1 MSLTTTV
8 PASSRRVDRRW
19 WALVL
24 LAMADFVVI
33 LDASIVNIA
42 LPSIGR
48 GLHISLSNL
57 SWVVNAYV
65 LTFGGFLLLGG
76 RIADLVGRRLIFM
89 VGLGVFSA
97 ASLAGGLAQSELWL
111 FGARAVQGLGAA
123 LLAPA
128 ALSLVTS
135 IFREG
140 AERNRALSVWGA
152 VAGSGAAAGVLLGG
166 VLTSGLGW
174 RSVLF
179 VNVPIGIAAILLTP
193 LLVSESRGEVARRGF
208 DLPGAVTVTAGLSA
222 LVYALVRASTVG
234 WGSVQTIGVLA
245 AAAALLVAFVVI
257 EKRAEA
263 PLVPFA
269 FFKNLNVSAA
279 NATMTATGAAI
290 IGLFYFLSLYMQKVL
305 GYSAIKAG
313 TSQLPLAAGIV
324 LAAGLAAPL
333 VARLGLRQLL
343 IGGLALFAGGL
354 VWFAQL
360 PVHGS
365 YLADLLGPSLLI
377 ALGLGF
383 AFVPITILA
392 ETGVHD
398 REYGLASGLLNTSQ
412 QVGGALGLAVLTT
425 IATSRTNDLI
435 TSHHAV
441 GQSLTLGF
449 HLGFLGAAAFV
460 LLGII
465 AAATIGTS
473 PGKRSQLP
481 QPAGHPEPHTRETLD
496 QQTTPATP
504 DSSFQPMRSA
514 DRVQVDR

>member
-65 LTFGGFLLLGG
+65 LTFGGFLLLDG

-279 NATMTATGAAI
+279 NATMIATGAAI

-333 VARLGLRQLL
+333 VARLGLRQVL

>member
-1 MSLTTTV
+1 MSLLNNNQ
-8 PASSRRVDRRW
+8 SSSSPSDRRW

-24 LAMADFVVI
+24 LAMAEFVVV

-48 GLHISLSNL
+48 GLHISLANL

-76 RIADLVGRRLIFM
+76 RIADLLGRRLIFT
-89 VGLGVFSA
+89 VGLGVFSL
-97 ASLAGGLAQSELWL
+97 ASLLGGLAQTELWL
-111 FGARAVQGLGAA
+111 IAARAIQGLGAA

-128 ALSLVTS
+128 ALSLVTA
-135 IFREG
+135 IFAEG

-166 VLTSGLGW
+166 VLTSALGW

-179 VNVPIGIAAILLTP
+179 VNVPLGLGAILLAP
-193 LLVSESRGEVARRGF
+193 VLIAESRGALERRSF

-222 LVYALVRASTVG
+222 LVYALVRATAVG
-234 WGSVQTIGVLA
+234 WGSIQTIGVLA
-245 AAAALLVAFVVI
+245 AAAVLLIAFVVI
-257 EKRAEA
+257 ERRSDA

-269 FFKNLNVSAA
+269 FFRNLNASAA
-279 NATMTATGAAI
+279 NATMFATGAAI
-290 IGLFYFLSLYMQKVL
+290 IGLFYFLSLYLQKVL

-313 TSQLPLAAGIV
+313 TSQLPLAVGIIV
-324 LAAGLAAPL
+324 AAGMASPL
-333 VARLGLRQLL
+333 VARLGVRRVL
-343 IGGLALFAGGL
+343 IAGLALFAGGL

-365 YLADLLGPSLLI
+365 YLSDLLGPSLLI

-392 ETGVHD
+392 ETGVKD

-412 QVGGALGLAVLTT
+412 QIGGALGLAVLAT
-425 IATSRTNDLI
+425 IATTRTNHLAASQHPI
-435 TSHHAV
+435 NQA
-441 GQSLTLGF
+441 LTLGF
-449 HLGFLGAAAFV
+449 HTAFLAAAGFV
-460 LLGII
+460 LLAII
-465 AAATIGTS
+465 AAATIGTRHVR
-473 PGKRSQLP
+473 RSELP
-481 QPAGHPEPHTRETLD
+481 QPAPQPEP
-496 QQTTPATP
+496 QT
-504 DSSFQPMRSA
+504 
-514 DRVQVDR
+514 

>member
-8 PASSRRVDRRW
+8 AASSPRADRRW

-48 GLHISLSNL
+48 GLHIPFANL

-97 ASLAGGLAQSELWL
+97 ASLLGGLAQSEAWL
-111 FGARAVQGLGAA
+111 IAARAIQGLGAA

-128 ALSLVTS
+128 ALSLVTA

-193 LLVSESRGEVARRGF
+193 LLVAESRADAARRSF
-208 DLPGAVTVTAGLSA
+208 DLPGAATVTAGLSA
-222 LVYALVRASTVG
+222 LVYALVRTSAVG
-234 WGSVQTIGVLA
+234 WGSVQTIAVLA
-245 AAAALLVAFVVI
+245 AAAALLVAFVAI
-257 EKRAEA
+257 EQRSEA

-269 FFKNLNVSAA
+269 FFRNLNVSAA
-279 NATMTATGAAI
+279 NATMLATGAAI
-290 IGLFYFLSLYMQKVL
+290 IGLFYFLSLYMQEVL

-313 TSQLPLAAGIV
+313 TSQLPLAAGIIF
-324 LAAGLAAPL
+324 AAAIAASL
-333 VARLGLRQLL
+333 VARLGIRRVL

-365 YLADLLGPSLLI
+365 YVADLLGPSMLI

-392 ETGVHD
+392 ETGVND

-435 TSHHAV
+435 ASHHSI
-441 GQSLTLGF
+441 GESFTLGF
-449 HLGFLGAAAFV
+449 RLGFLGAAAFA

-465 AAATIGTS
+465 AAATIGTR
-473 PGKRSQLP
+473 GVNRSELPHQNP
-481 QPAGHPEPHTRETLD
+481 QPQP
-496 QQTTPATP
+496 QT
-504 DSSFQPMRSA
+504 
-514 DRVQVDR
+514 

>member
-1 MSLTTTV
+1 MSLLNKNR
-8 PASSRRVDRRW
+8 SSSSVADRRW

-24 LAMADFVVI
+24 LAMAEFVVV

-48 GLHISLSNL
+48 GLHISLANL

-76 RIADLVGRRLIFM
+76 RIADLLGRRLVFT
-89 VGLGVFSA
+89 VGLGVFSL
-97 ASLAGGLAQSELWL
+97 ASLLGGLAQSELWL
-111 FGARAVQGLGAA
+111 IGARAIQGLGAA

-128 ALSLVTS
+128 ALSLVTA

-166 VLTSGLGW
+166 VLTSALGW

-179 VNVPIGIAAILLTP
+179 VNVPIGIAAILLAP
-193 LLVSESRGEVARRGF
+193 VLIAESRGELDRRSF

-222 LVYALVRASTVG
+222 LVYAMVRATAVG
-234 WGSVQTIGVLA
+234 WGSIQTIGVLT
-245 AAAALLVAFVVI
+245 AAAALLIAFVVI
-257 EKRAEA
+257 ERRSDA

-269 FFKNLNVSAA
+269 FFRNLNVSAA
-279 NATMTATGAAI
+279 NVTMFATGAAI
-290 IGLFYFLSLYMQKVL
+290 IGLFYFLSLYLQKVL

-313 TSQLPLAAGIV
+313 TSQLPLAVGII
-324 LAAGLAAPL
+324 LAAGTASPL
-333 VARLGLRQLL
+333 VARAGIRKVL
-343 IGGLALFAGGL
+343 IAGLALFAGGL
-354 VWFAQL
+354 VWFGQV

-392 ETGVHD
+392 ETGVKD

-412 QVGGALGLAVLTT
+412 QIGGALGLAVLAT
-425 IATSRTNDLI
+425 IATTRANHLVASQHPINQ
-435 TSHHAV
+435 A
-441 GQSLTLGF
+441 LTLGF
-449 HLGFLGAAAFV
+449 HTAFLAAAGV
-460 LLGII
+460 TLLAII
-465 AAATIGTS
+465 AAATIGTRHV
-473 PGKRSQLP
+473 KRSQLP
-481 QPAGHPEPHTRETLD
+481 QTAP
-496 QQTTPATP
+496 QT
-504 DSSFQPMRSA
+504 
-514 DRVQVDR
+514 

>member
-1 MSLTTTV
+1 MPLLNENR
-8 PASSRRVDRRW
+8 SSSSATDRRW

-24 LAMADFVVI
+24 LAIAEFVVV

-48 GLHISLSNL
+48 GLHISLANL

-76 RIADLVGRRLIFM
+76 RIADLLGRRLIFI
-89 VGLGVFSA
+89 VGLGVFSL
-97 ASLAGGLAQSELWL
+97 ASLLGGLAQSELWL
-111 FGARAVQGLGAA
+111 IGARAIQGLGAA

-128 ALSLVTS
+128 ALSLVTA

-166 VLTSGLGW
+166 VLTSALGW

-179 VNVPIGIAAILLTP
+179 VNVPIGIAAILLAP
-193 LLVSESRGEVARRGF
+193 VLIAESHGELERRSF

-222 LVYALVRASTVG
+222 LVYALVRATAVG
-234 WGSVQTIGVLA
+234 WGSAQTIGVLG
-245 AAAALLVAFVVI
+245 AAAALLVSFVVI
-257 EKRAEA
+257 ELRSNAA
-263 PLVPFA
+263 LVPFA
-269 FFKNLNVSAA
+269 FFRNLNVSAA
-279 NATMTATGAAI
+279 NATMFATGAAI
-290 IGLFYFLSLYMQKVL
+290 IGLFYFLSLYLQKVL

-313 TSQLPLAAGIV
+313 TSQLPLAVGII
-324 LAAGLAAPL
+324 LAAGTASPL
-333 VARLGLRQLL
+333 VARAGTRKVL
-343 IGGLALFAGGL
+343 IAGLALFAGGL

-392 ETGVHD
+392 ETGVQD

-412 QVGGALGLAVLTT
+412 QIGGALGLAVLAT
-425 IATSRTNDLI
+425 IATTRTNRLAASQHSI
-435 TSHHAV
+435 NQA
-441 GQSLTLGF
+441 LTLGF
-449 HLGFLGAAAFV
+449 HTAFLAAAGFT
-460 LLGII
+460 LLAII
-465 AAATIGTS
+465 AAATIGTRRVT
-473 PGKRSQLP
+473 RSQLR
-481 QPAGHPEPHTRETLD
+481 QPAP
-496 QQTTPATP
+496 QT
-504 DSSFQPMRSA
+504 
-514 DRVQVDR
+514 

>member
-1 MSLTTTV
+1 VSGATTI
-8 PASSRRVDRRW
+8 PPQARRVDRRW

-24 LAMADFVVI
+24 LATADFVVV

-48 GLHISLSNL
+48 GLHISLASL

-76 RIADLVGRRLIFM
+76 RIADLVGRRLVFM
-89 VGLGVFSA
+89 VGLGVFAA
-97 ASLAGGLAQSELWL
+97 ASLLGGLAQSELWL
-111 FGARAVQGLGAA
+111 IGARAIQGLGAA

-128 ALSLVTS
+128 ALSLVTA
-135 IFREG
+135 IFSEG
-140 AERNRALSVWGA
+140 AERNQALSVWGA

-166 VLTSGLGW
+166 VLTSALDW

-179 VNVPIGIAAILLTP
+179 VNVPIAIAAILLAP
-193 LLVSESRGEVARRGF
+193 RLVAESRGEVARRAF

-222 LVYALVRASTVG
+222 LVYALVRASAVG

-245 AAAALLVAFVVI
+245 AAAVLLVSFVVI
-257 EKRAEA
+257 ERRSSA

-269 FFKNLNVSAA
+269 FFRNLNVSAA
-279 NATMTATGAAI
+279 NATMLASGAAI
-290 IGLFYFLSLYMQKVL
+290 IGLFYFLSLYLQKVL

-313 TSQLPLAAGIV
+313 LSQLPLAAGIIF
-324 LAAGLAAPL
+324 AAAIAAPL
-333 VARLGLRQLL
+333 VARLGLRRVL

-354 VWFAQL
+354 VWLAQI

-365 YLADLLGPSLLI
+365 YLDDLFGPSLLI

-425 IATSRTNDLI
+425 IATSRTNHLI
-435 TSHHAV
+435 ASHHPP

-449 HLGFLGAAAFV
+449 HRGFLGAAAFV
-460 LLGII
+460 GLAII
-465 AAATIGTS
+465 AAATIGTRATS
-473 PGKRSQLP
+473 
-481 QPAGHPEPHTRETLD
+481 REESLAA
-496 QQTTPATP
+496 QATP
-504 DSSFQPMRSA
+504 
-514 DRVQVDR
+514 

>member
-1 MSLTTTV
+1 MPLLNKNR
-8 PASSRRVDRRW
+8 SSSSAADRRW

-24 LAMADFVVI
+24 LAMAEFVVV

-48 GLHISLSNL
+48 GLHISLANL

-76 RIADLVGRRLIFM
+76 RIADLLGRRLIFT
-89 VGLGVFSA
+89 VGLGVFSL
-97 ASLAGGLAQSELWL
+97 ASLLGGLAQSELWL
-111 FGARAVQGLGAA
+111 IAARAIQGLGAA

-128 ALSLVTS
+128 ALSLVTA
-135 IFREG
+135 IFAEG

-166 VLTSGLGW
+166 VLTSALGW

-193 LLVSESRGEVARRGF
+193 WLIAESRGELERRSF

-222 LVYALVRASTVG
+222 LVYALVRATAVG
-234 WGSVQTIGVLA
+234 WGSMQTIGVLA
-245 AAAALLVAFVVI
+245 AAAALLIAFVVI
-257 EKRAEA
+257 ERRSDA

-269 FFKNLNVSAA
+269 FFRNLNVSAA
-279 NATMTATGAAI
+279 NATMFATGAAI
-290 IGLFYFLSLYMQKVL
+290 IGLFYFLSLYLQKVL

-313 TSQLPLAAGIV
+313 TSQLPLAVGII
-324 LAAGLAAPL
+324 LAAGMASPL
-333 VARLGLRQLL
+333 VARAGTRKVL
-343 IGGLALFAGGL
+343 IAGLALFAGGL

-360 PVHGS
+360 PVHGN

-412 QVGGALGLAVLTT
+412 QIGGALGLAVLAT
-425 IATSRTNDLI
+425 IATTRTNHLAASQHPI
-435 TSHHAV
+435 NQA
-441 GQSLTLGF
+441 LTLGF
-449 HLGFLGAAAFV
+449 HTAFLAAAAFT
-460 LLGII
+460 LLAII
-465 AAATIGTS
+465 AAATIGTRHVT
-473 PGKRSQLP
+473 RSQLP
-481 QPAGHPEPHTRETLD
+481 QPARQPEP
-496 QQTTPATP
+496 QT
-504 DSSFQPMRSA
+504 
-514 DRVQVDR
+514 

>member
-1 MSLTTTV
+1 MPLLNKNRSSSS
-8 PASSRRVDRRW
+8 ASDRRW

-24 LAMADFVVI
+24 LAMAEFVVV

-48 GLHISLSNL
+48 GLDISLANL

-76 RIADLVGRRLIFM
+76 RIADLLGRRLIFT
-89 VGLGVFSA
+89 VGLGVFSL
-97 ASLAGGLAQSELWL
+97 ASLLGGLAQSELWL
-111 FGARAVQGLGAA
+111 IGARAIQGLGAA

-128 ALSLVTS
+128 ALSLVTA

-166 VLTSGLGW
+166 VLTSALGW

-179 VNVPIGIAAILLTP
+179 VNVPIGTAAILLAPWLIAET
-193 LLVSESRGEVARRGF
+193 RGEHARRSF

-222 LVYALVRASTVG
+222 LVYGLVRATAVG
-234 WGSVQTIGVLA
+234 WGSTQTIGVLA
-245 AAAALLVAFVVI
+245 TAAMLLIAFVVI
-257 EKRAEA
+257 EQRSDA
-263 PLVPFA
+263 PLVPFG
-269 FFKNLNVSAA
+269 FFRNLNVSAA
-279 NATMTATGAAI
+279 NATMFAAGAAI
-290 IGLFYFLSLYMQKVL
+290 IGLFYFLSLYLQTVL
-305 GYSAIKAG
+305 GYSTIKAG
-313 TSQLPLAAGIV
+313 ASQLPLAVGII
-324 LAAGLAAPL
+324 LAAGMASPL
-333 VARLGLRQLL
+333 VAHLGLRRVL
-343 IGGLALFAGGL
+343 IAGLVLFAGGL

-360 PVHGS
+360 PVHAG

-412 QVGGALGLAVLTT
+412 QIGGALGLAVLAT
-425 IATSRTNDLI
+425 IATTRTNHLAASQHPI
-435 TSHHAV
+435 NQA
-441 GQSLTLGF
+441 LTLGF
-449 HLGFLGAAAFV
+449 HTAFLAAAGFA
-460 LLGII
+460 LLAII
-465 AAATIGTS
+465 AAATIGTRHVR
-473 PGKRSQLP
+473 RSQLP
-481 QPAGHPEPHTRETLD
+481 QPARQPEP
-496 QQTTPATP
+496 
-504 DSSFQPMRSA
+504 QP
-514 DRVQVDR
+514 